1 MNSTKEEEEEV
12 NKNVIPQAQAPI
24 PTRELNETMFREEEE
39 GAPKEIAK
47 EEEKEIVQEEEVEA
61 VFLPPSQK
69 GKDNI
74 VLDEVIGMSVNNAN
88 EYQRKKEFIQSE
100 TADQRD
106 EYDFLYPH
114 LDDPEFSYK
123 IAQHQ
128 EFYENRYDGKIH
140 NIEEFSNKLCSASFE
155 LLPHQIFV
163 KNFLSFQTP
172 YNSLFLYHGLGTGKT
187 CSAIGITEE
196 MRSYMKQVGMRKRI
210 IIVASPNVQENFKM
224 QLFDERKL
232 TQINGVWNVKSCL
245 GNALLREINPT
256 SLKNI
261 PKERVITQIQ
271 SIIKNNY
278 LFMGYIELAN
288 YIRKKIVISQDTGYS
303 DEERKKMEI
312 ENIKREFNH
321 RLFVIDE
328 VHNLKV
334 NQDTQDN
341 KTAQLLMRVA
351 KYSKNMRMVLL
362 SATPMYNS
370 VDEIIWITNLMNIN
384 DKRSTISIKEV
395 FDNKGNFKEER
406 KNEKGVVI
414 QESGYDLLARKLIG
428 YFSYVRGENPYT
440 FPYRVYPTLFAP
452 TKTFAE
458 PTGLIEG
465 LGNAAQALVGN
476 YTKQYPLPKKQLNGK
491 EIEVPLE
498 HTPLYVN
505 ELEPFQERVYTL
517 LIRKTREEMS
527 KGKVD
532 FEDLS
537 KFGFRMLQTPLEAL
551 TMVYPSEELD
561 IYLENPIEDNQIPD
575 LGETNVGKRGLYNVM
590 NFVDETNKPVPLK
603 HSYSYKPEVLK
614 KYGPIFREDIL
625 AKYSAKFSSI
635 IKSIRKSKGIIMI
648 YTQYIDGGALPMA
661 LALEEMGFARF
672 TTSSSVQ
679 SLFQKPPSD
688 PLDVF
693 TMKSRRELTDK
704 TKFKQAKYALITGD
718 KAFSPQNSKD
728 LKEIV
733 RADNK
738 NGELVKVVI
747 ISRAGSEGLD
757 FKNIRQIHI
766 VDPWYNTNRF
776 EQIIGRG
783 VRNLSHCMLPF
794 NERNV
799 EIYMHASYL
808 TESKEWEA
816 ADLYVYRLAKNKAIK
831 IGKVT
836 RLLKEISVDC
846 IINIGQTNFSL
857 QKLASLP
864 ANQGIELLLSSSDK
878 KVKFEVGDKPYSQL
892 CDYMESCDYQ
902 CKSRNVTNIPSNE
915 IIDATYSTYF
925 ADSNNDR
932 IQLRIVNMFRDQK
945 DGQHFYTL
953 DEIVGYVNV
962 VKQYPMTQI
971 YSTLTNLVSNQT
983 EFIYD
988 KYGRRGHLINKG
1000 SLYAFQPIE
1009 INDDSITV
1017 FERKVPVEYKRPTVA
1032 MEGRKEFSER
1042 TERQEKEEGM
1052 FIEDYST
1059 LIQQMSRNLTD
1070 ASSTHKITSSDQ
1082 NWYRHASRVV
1092 NHLQAVHGIGL
1103 ERLHEFIIEHNI
1115 DFLMLKEKL
1124 ILVNHFYNKISD
1136 PEKLN
1141 FLEKTIKKYLDT
1153 KIVTLKNKTG
1163 ILLADT
1169 NKTNMYIQDNESET
1183 WKIAEPEDLR
1193 NFERAGL
1200 IKDALEDD
1208 ENRYNRIIG
1217 FIDMFRNGKEMVY
1230 RVKDLSQM
1238 QNNVGTRISGQTPGK
1253 RVLIDYLNK
1262 IVGEELYSLEQSK
1275 EIMQLGVC
1283 VIIEL
1288 LLREYN
1294 STDKNQKIWFL
1305 NPEKALYNKI
1315 AKYRISKK

>member
-1 MNSTKEEEEEV
+1 MNSLEEER
-12 NKNVIPQAQAPI
+12 NDNVIPQAQAPI
-24 PTRELNETMFREEEE
+24 PQRELNEPMFREQQS
-39 GAPKEIAK
+39 GSKETGQ
-47 EEEKEIVQEEEVEA
+47 VEEEVVEE
-61 VFLPPSQK
+61 VGVLLPPSQK
-69 GKDNI
+69 GKKEVI
-74 VLDEVIGMSVNNAN
+74 LDEIIGISVNNAN
-88 EYQRKKEFIQSE
+88 EYQRQKEIVQSQ

-123 IAQHQ
+123 IAQHK

-140 NIEEFSNKLCSASFE
+140 NIEEFSNKMCNASFE

-232 TQINGVWNVKSCL
+232 KQINGVWNIHSCL

-288 YIRKKIVISQDTGYS
+288 YIRKKIIISPDSGFN

-334 NQDTQDN
+334 NQDSQDN
-341 KTAQLLMRVA
+341 KTAQLLMRIA
-351 KYSKNMRMVLL
+351 KYSNNMRLVLL
-362 SATPMYNS
+362 SATPMYNN

-395 FDNKGNFKEER
+395 FDNNGEFKEEK
-406 KNEKGVVI
+406 KNKEGIVI
-414 QESGYDLLARKLIG
+414 QESGYDLLTRKLIG

-476 YTKQYPLPKKQLNGK
+476 YIKQYPLPKKQLNGK

-505 ELEPFQERVYTL
+505 ELQPFQERVYTL
-517 LIRKTREEMS
+517 LIKKTRREMT

-532 FEDLS
+532 FEDLN

-551 TMVYPSEELD
+551 TMVYPSPDLD
-561 IYLENPIEDNQIPD
+561 TYLENAVEDNEIPN
-575 LGETNVGKRGLYNVM
+575 LGETNVGKRGLYNIM

-603 HSYSYKPEVLK
+603 HSYSYKPDVLE

-625 AKYSAKFSSI
+625 SNYSAKFSFI

-672 TTSSSVQ
+672 GTSSNSQ
-679 SLFQKPPSD
+679 SLFERPPSD

-704 TKFKQAKYALITGD
+704 NKFKQAKYVLITGD
-718 KAFSPQNSKD
+718 KAFSQQNTKD

-733 RADNK
+733 RPENK
-738 NGELVKVVI
+738 NGELIKVVI

-766 VDPWYNTNRF
+766 VDPWYNTNRS

-794 NERNV
+794 DERNV
-799 EIYMHASYL
+799 EIYMHATYL
-808 TESKEWEA
+808 PKSNDWET
-816 ADLYVYRLAKNKAIK
+816 ADVYVYRLAKNKAIK
-831 IGKVT
+831 IGMVT

-864 ANQGIELLLSSSDK
+864 ANQEIELLLSSSDI
-878 KVKFEVGDKPYSQL
+878 KVKYEVGDKPYSQL
-892 CDYMESCDYQ
+892 CDYMESCEYQ
-902 CKSRNVTNIPSNE
+902 CKQRNAKDIPSSE
-915 IIDATYSTYF
+915 IIDATYSTYY
-925 ADSNNDR
+925 ANSNDDR
-932 IQLRIVNMFRDQK
+932 ISLRILNMFRDQK
-945 DGQHFYTL
+945 EGQHFYTL

-962 VKQYPMTQI
+962 IKQYPLTQI
-971 YSTLTNLVSNQT
+971 YSTLTNLVSNKT

-1009 INDDSITV
+1009 INDESITV
-1017 FERKVPVEYKRPTVA
+1017 FERKVPVEYKRPMVA
-1032 MEGRKEFSER
+1032 MEGRKEFTQKT
-1042 TERQEKEEGM
+1042 TENLKMEGL
-1052 FIEDYST
+1052 FIEDYTT
-1059 LIQQMSRNLTD
+1059 LIQQMARNLTD
-1070 ASSTHKITSSDQ
+1070 ASSVHKITSSDQ

-1092 NHLQAVHGIGL
+1092 NHLQAIHEIGL
-1103 ERLHEFIIEHNI
+1103 DRLHEFIVEHNI
-1115 DFLMLKEKL
+1115 DFLMPKEKL
-1124 ILVNHFYNKISD
+1124 ILVNHFYNKIND
-1136 PEKLN
+1136 PSKFN
-1141 FLEKTIKKYLDT
+1141 ALEKTIKKYLDT
-1153 KIVTLKNKTG
+1153 KMITLKNKTG
-1163 ILLADT
+1163 ILIADT
-1169 NKTNMYIQDNESET
+1169 NKTNMYIQDGENET

-1200 IKDALEDD
+1200 IKEALE
-1208 ENRYNRIIG
+1208 ENPNNFNKIIG

-1253 RVLIDYLNK
+1253 RVLIGYLNN
-1262 IVGEELYSLEQSK
+1262 IVGKELYSLEQSK

-1288 LLREYN
+1288 LLRDYN
-1294 STDKNQKIWFL
+1294 ATKKDQKVWFL

-1315 AKYRISKK
+1315 AKYRIDKK